1 IKLRHGLP
9 SLKPPPS
16 SWPKSSAP
24 FSFSFAS
31 AGKIAKVVKAM
42 RATEALGV
50 DGIPVSVLKKGIEVL
65 AGPISHLVN
74 RSLASGT
81 VPTALKLSNVYPFI
95 RARASLLLI
104 LHHTDPSAS
113 CRHSPRYRDRRKDR
127 LRDPSGQDGGSS
139 EHPVR
144 IQEGPLDHNCVG
156 HCPCK
161 VVESQQRGKVV
172 GVLGFDLSAAFDT
185 VDQLQL
191 LPKLKK
197 LGIEG
202 MQLEWFKSYLSG
214 GSQRVVWNGAESDF
228 LNVKYGVRQGSILG
242 PILYLVLVADVT
254 SCVGIGDE
262 ENSSYADDF
271 FLWAVGDSLEEV
283 GLLLETKADAFS
295 KYAGGMVSQEK
306 DTSAFTIRVGGVELH
321 PSDEIEFLGVK
332 FDSDFTT
339 APHNAYVV
347 KAAKQRAALISRK
360 IPSAT
365 GQGAYVG
372 KLSYAAAVVTTP
384 RFDNK
389 EPDAAH
395 RAVQVAIND
404 VARSIAGCRR
414 RDHIRIEDLL
424 SIAKIPSLN
433 EITVMAV
440 AVETWKCFHSNDG
453 GCGARNPIGDLV
465 FPTPKRPTRSTTSV
479 ACPLRG
485 GTDTFAS
492 HAVSVWNN
500 FESLRSARTL
510 AAARDV
516 ARTIGRSTPI

>member
-1 IKLRHGLP
+1 K
-9 SLKPPPS
+9 
-16 SWPKSSAP
+16 
-24 FSFSFAS
+24 
-31 AGKIAKVVKAM
+31 
-42 RATEALGV
+42 
-50 DGIPVSVLKKGIEVL
+50 
-65 AGPISHLVN
+65 
-74 RSLASGT
+74 
-81 VPTALKLSNVYPFI
+81 
-95 RARASLLLI
+95 
-104 LHHTDPSAS
+104 
-113 CRHSPRYRDRRKDR
+113 
-127 LRDPSGQDGGSS
+127 
-139 EHPVR
+139 
-144 IQEGPLDHNCVG
+144 
-156 HCPCK
+156 
-161 VVESQQRGKVV
+161 
-172 GVLGFDLSAAFDT
+172 
-185 VDQLQL
+185 
-191 LPKLKK
+191 
-197 LGIEG
+197 
-202 MQLEWFKSYLSG
+202 
-214 GSQRVVWNGAESDF
+214 
-228 LNVKYGVRQGSILG
+228 
-242 PILYLVLVADVT
+242 
-254 SCVGIGDE
+254 
-262 ENSSYADDF
+262 
-271 FLWAVGDSLEEV
+271 
-283 GLLLETKADAFS
+283 
-295 KYAGGMVSQEK
+295 K

-347 KAAKQRAALISRK
+347 KAAKQRAALISRLAVH
-360 IPSAT
+360 IPRGKYLRQLAR
-365 GQGAYVG
+365 GLMVG

-384 RFDNK
+384 RFDDKNK

-424 SIAKIPSLN
+424 RSAKIPSLN